1 MTTDTRAFIRTTA
14 YESMSD
20 GAESDITGAPDVPDE
35 KSDISPFGP
44 RMPRHLRV
52 LRVIGGVVVLGA
64 AVAIAW
70 FASRREAATAEGHNH
85 VSPPAGAAASPVMI
99 DPDVARRIGVTYA
112 PVIMSPLAREV
123 RTVGQVTF
131 DETRLTSVSP
141 RIDGWVE
148 QLYVNFTGQFVR
160 RGDPLFSIYSPML
173 VTAQEELVL
182 AKRLAADVSSGT
194 PEAARGAIDL
204 VAAARRRLLYWD
216 VPETDVARLEA
227 TGEVQRTVTLRA
239 PVSGY
244 VVDKPVLAG
253 QQIMAGTAVYRIAD
267 LSVVWIEGDVFEQDI
282 GLVRV
287 GERVTVEVGA
297 YPGERFNGRVEYV
310 NPTLNADS
318 RTLRVHVHLANPGLR
333 LKPGMYAT
341 IHLTGAAGGPVLSV
355 PRSAVLETGTRA
367 LVFVKRSDG
376 MLEPRAV
383 VPGAANADRISI
395 VSGLSPADTVVSSA
409 TFLIDAE
416 SNLKA
421 VIDAMTGMPGMDT
434 APPKPGTTAPAK
446 APGMRPPK
454 KDSGADPHAA
464 HTR

>member
-1 MTTDTRAFIRTTA
+1 MTTDIRSLTAPAAFASTNDADDTEA
-14 YESMSD
+14 
-20 GAESDITGAPDVPDE
+20 AAPHNETDT
-35 KSDISPFGP
+35 SPFGP
-44 RMPRHLRV
+44 HMSRRR
-52 LRVIGGVVVLGA
+52 RVIWAIVGVAVLIA
-64 AVAIAW
+64 AVVITW
-70 FASRREAATAEGHNH
+70 VASRREVTAVEGHNH
-85 VSPPAGAAASPVMI
+85 VAPQAAAAATPVMI
-99 DPDVARRIGVTYA
+99 SGDVARRIGVTYA
-112 PVIMSPLAREV
+112 PVIMAPLAREI

-182 AKRLAADVSSGT
+182 ARRLAVDVSSGT
-194 PEAARGAIDL
+194 PEAARGATDL

-216 VPETDVARLEA
+216 VPDADVARLEA

-253 QQIMAGTAVYRIAD
+253 QQIMAGTAVYKIAD
-267 LSVVWIEGDVFEQDI
+267 LSVVWVEGDVFEQDI

-287 GERVTVEVGA
+287 GQRVTVEVEA

-341 IHLTGAAGGPVLSV
+341 ILLTETAGGPVMSV

-383 VPGAANADRISI
+383 VPGAANADRIAI
-395 VSGLSPADTVVSSA
+395 VSGLSPSDSVVASA

-416 SNLKA
+416 SNLKS
-421 VIDAMTGMPGMDT
+421 VIDAMAGMPGMDT
-434 APPKPGTTAPAK
+434 VPPKPGTTAPAK
-446 APGMRPPK
+446 APVMKPPMRKPDDDK
-454 KDSGADPHAA
+454 HADH
-464 HTR
+464 RR

>member
-1 MTTDTRAFIRTTA
+1 MTTDIRSLTAPAAFGSTNDAGHTDPA
-14 YESMSD
+14 V
-20 GAESDITGAPDVPDE
+20 VPHNETDP
-35 KSDISPFGP
+35 SPFGP
-44 RMPRHLRV
+44 RMSRPR
-52 LRVIGGVVVLGA
+52 RVIWGVAGAVVLIA
-64 AVAIAW
+64 AVVITWA
-70 FASRREAATAEGHNH
+70 ASRRQVVTAEGHNH
-85 VSPPAGAAASPVMI
+85 VAPQAAAAATPVMI
-99 DPDVARRIGVTYA
+99 SDNVARRIGVTYA
-112 PVIMSPLAREV
+112 PVIMAPLAREV

-141 RIDGWVE
+141 KIDGWVE

-182 AKRLAADVSSGT
+182 AKRLAVDVSSGT
-194 PEAARGAIDL
+194 PEAARGAQDL
-204 VAAARRRLLYWD
+204 VVAARRRLLYWN
-216 VPETDVARLEA
+216 VPDADVARLEA

-282 GLVRV
+282 ALVRV
-287 GERVTVEVGA
+287 GGHVTVEVEA
-297 YPGERFNGRVEYV
+297 YPGERFHGRVEYV

-318 RTLRVHVHLANPGLR
+318 RTLRVHVHMANPGLR

-341 IHLTGAAGGPVLSV
+341 IHLTGAAGGPTLSV

-376 MLEPRAV
+376 MLEPRLV

-395 VSGLSPADTVVSSA
+395 VSGLSPADTVVASA

-421 VIDAMTGMPGMDT
+421 AIDAMAGMPGMDT
-434 APPKPGTTAPAK
+434 AAPKPGTTAPAK
-446 APGMRPPK
+446 APVVKPPMRKP
-454 KDSGADPHAA
+454 DDDPHAD
-464 HTR
+464 HRR

>member
-1 MTTDTRAFIRTTA
+1 MTTDIRSLTAPAAFGSTNDAGHTDPA
-14 YESMSD
+14 V
-20 GAESDITGAPDVPDE
+20 VPHNETDP
-35 KSDISPFGP
+35 SPFGP
-44 RMPRHLRV
+44 RMSRPR
-52 LRVIGGVVVLGA
+52 RVIWGVAGAVVLIA
-64 AVAIAW
+64 AVVITWA
-70 FASRREAATAEGHNH
+70 ASRRQVVTAEGHNH
-85 VSPPAGAAASPVMI
+85 VAPQAAAAATPVMI
-99 DPDVARRIGVTYA
+99 SDDVARRIGVTYA
-112 PVIMSPLAREV
+112 PVIMAPLAREV

-141 RIDGWVE
+141 KIDGWVE

-182 AKRLAADVSSGT
+182 AKRLAVDVSSGT
-194 PEAARGAIDL
+194 PEAARGAQDL
-204 VAAARRRLLYWD
+204 VVAARRRLLYWN
-216 VPETDVARLEA
+216 VPDADVARLEA

-282 GLVRV
+282 ALVRV
-287 GERVTVEVGA
+287 GGHVTVEVEA
-297 YPGERFNGRVEYV
+297 YPGERFHGRVEYV

-318 RTLRVHVHLANPGLR
+318 RTLRVHVHMANPGLR

-341 IHLTGAAGGPVLSV
+341 IQLTGVAGGPVMSV

-376 MLEPRAV
+376 MLEPRLV
-383 VPGAANADRISI
+383 VPGAANADRMSI
-395 VSGLSPADTVVSSA
+395 VSGLSPADTVVASA

-421 VIDAMTGMPGMDT
+421 AIDAMAGMPGMDT
-434 APPKPGTTAPAK
+434 AAPKPGTTAPAK
-446 APGMRPPK
+446 APVVKPPMRKP
-454 KDSGADPHAA
+454 DDDPHAD
-464 HTR
+464 HRR

>member
-1 MTTDTRAFIRTTA
+1 M
-14 YESMSD
+14 
-20 GAESDITGAPDVPDE
+20 
-35 KSDISPFGP
+35 ISG
-44 RMPRHLRV
+44 
-52 LRVIGGVVVLGA
+52 
-64 AVAIAW
+64 
-70 FASRREAATAEGHNH
+70 
-85 VSPPAGAAASPVMI
+85 
-99 DPDVARRIGVTYA
+99 DVARRIGVTYA
-112 PVIMSPLAREV
+112 PVIMAPLAREV

-131 DETRLTSVSP
+131 DETRLTSMSP

-194 PEAARGAIDL
+194 PEAARGAVDL

-216 VPETDVARLEA
+216 VPEADVARLEA

-287 GERVTVEVGA
+287 GERVTVEVEA
-297 YPGERFNGRVEYV
+297 YPGERFKGRVEYV
-310 NPTLNADS
+310 NPTLNAES

-341 IHLTGAAGGPVLSV
+341 IHLTGAGGGPTLSV

-367 LVFVKRSDG
+367 LVFVKRPDG

-383 VPGAANADRISI
+383 VPGAASADRISI
-395 VSGLSPADTVVSSA
+395 VSGVSPADTVVASA

-421 VIDAMTGMPGMDT
+421 VIDAMAGMPGMDT
-434 APPKPGTTAPAK
+434 APPKPGTTAPAT
-446 APGMRPPK
+446 APVAKPPIK
-454 KDSGADPHAA
+454 KPGDDPHAD
-464 HTR
+464 HRR

>member
-1 MTTDTRAFIRTTA
+1 MTTDIRSLTAPAAFGSTNDAGHTDPA
-14 YESMSD
+14 V
-20 GAESDITGAPDVPDE
+20 VPHNETDP
-35 KSDISPFGP
+35 SPFGP
-44 RMPRHLRV
+44 RMSRPR
-52 LRVIGGVVVLGA
+52 RVIWGVAGAVVLIA
-64 AVAIAW
+64 AVVITWA
-70 FASRREAATAEGHNH
+70 ASRRQVVTAEGHNH
-85 VSPPAGAAASPVMI
+85 VAPQAAAAATPVMI
-99 DPDVARRIGVTYA
+99 SDNVARRIGVTYA
-112 PVIMSPLAREV
+112 PVIMAPLAREV

-141 RIDGWVE
+141 KIDGWVE

-182 AKRLAADVSSGT
+182 AKRLAVDVSSGT
-194 PEAARGAIDL
+194 PEAARGAQDL
-204 VAAARRRLLYWD
+204 VVAARRRLLYWN
-216 VPETDVARLEA
+216 VPDADVARLEA

-282 GLVRV
+282 ALVRV
-287 GERVTVEVGA
+287 GGHVTVEVEA
-297 YPGERFNGRVEYV
+297 YPGERFHGRVEYV

-318 RTLRVHVHLANPGLR
+318 RTLRVHVHMANPGLR

-341 IHLTGAAGGPVLSV
+341 IQLTGVAGGPVMSV

-376 MLEPRAV
+376 MLEPRLV
-383 VPGAANADRISI
+383 VPGAANADRMSI
-395 VSGLSPADTVVSSA
+395 VSGLSPADTVVASA

-421 VIDAMTGMPGMDT
+421 AIDAMAGMPGMDT
-434 APPKPGTTAPAK
+434 AAPKPGTTAPAK
-446 APGMRPPK
+446 APVVKPPMRKP
-454 KDSGADPHAA
+454 DDDPHAD
-464 HTR
+464 HRR

>member
-1 MTTDTRAFIRTTA
+1 MTADIRSLTAPAAFAPTNDAADTAPQPAPHKETD
-14 YESMSD
+14 
-20 GAESDITGAPDVPDE
+20 P
-35 KSDISPFGP
+35 SPFGP
-44 RMPRHLRV
+44 RMSRPR
-52 LRVIGGVVVLGA
+52 RVIWGIVSVVVLVA
-64 AVAIAW
+64 AVVITWA
-70 FASRREAATAEGHNH
+70 ASRRQVATAEGHNH
-85 VSPPAGAAASPVMI
+85 VTPQAAAAAAPVMI
-99 DPDVARRIGVTYA
+99 SGDVARRIGVTYA
-112 PVIMSPLAREV
+112 PVSMAPLAREV

-182 AKRLAADVSSGT
+182 AKRLEADVSSGT
-194 PEAARGAIDL
+194 PEAARGARDL

-216 VPETDVARLEA
+216 VPDADVARLEA

-244 VVDKPVLAG
+244 VVDKLVLAG
-253 QQIMAGTAVYRIAD
+253 QQVMAGTAVYRIAD

-287 GERVTVEVGA
+287 GERVRVDVEA

-310 NPTLNADS
+310 NPTVNADS
-318 RTLRVHVHLANPGLR
+318 RTLRVHIHMANPGLR

-341 IHLTGAAGGPVLSV
+341 IQLTGAAGGPVMSV

-367 LVFVKRSDG
+367 LVFIRRSDG
-376 MLEPRAV
+376 MLEPRVV
-383 VPGAANADRISI
+383 VPGAAFSDRMSI
-395 VSGLSPADTVVSSA
+395 VSGLSPADTVVASA

-421 VIDAMTGMPGMDT
+421 VIDAMAGMPGMEN
-434 APPKPGTTAPAK
+434 APPKPGTTAPTN
-446 APGMRPPK
+446 APVRPPIRK
-454 KDSGADPHAA
+454 PDDDQHAA
-464 HTR
+464 HRR